1 MLNINEGTIVMA
13 VNNDKSGK
21 ELIRAVH
28 SQYKQSEDL
37 KQIAKL
43 SLYLPPIEN
52 GDFNECLELKKTGRL
67 ESREIKKK
75 ENEQAKAIFEQQKSA
90 VQEMNV

>member
-1 MLNINEGTIVMA
+1 
-13 VNNDKSGK
+13 
-21 ELIRAVH
+21 
-28 SQYKQSEDL
+28 
-37 KQIAKL
+37 
-43 SLYLPPIEN
+43 
-52 GDFNECLELKKTGRL
+52 L